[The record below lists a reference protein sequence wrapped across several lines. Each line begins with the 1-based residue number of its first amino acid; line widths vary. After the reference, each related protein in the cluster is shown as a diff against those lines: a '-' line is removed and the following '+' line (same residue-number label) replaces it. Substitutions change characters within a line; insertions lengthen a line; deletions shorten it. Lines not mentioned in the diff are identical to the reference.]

1 MASKKSIQLKHE
13 QTTNSVDP
21 VTGEL
26 IKYTIDKRFS
36 IKVDSTDQFFMTFIQ
51 FMGPYY
57 EIRYADDY
65 KVLGK
70 LNSMAAL
77 NTGEIVLSAQRRA
90 ELSVE
95 LKISQP
101 QISRSIARLKE
112 LKLIFGERGTYTIAS
127 EIFWRGG
134 TTERIP
140 LANKQRSV
148 TIDFDE
154 K

>member
-13 QTTNSVDP
+13 QTTNSVDS